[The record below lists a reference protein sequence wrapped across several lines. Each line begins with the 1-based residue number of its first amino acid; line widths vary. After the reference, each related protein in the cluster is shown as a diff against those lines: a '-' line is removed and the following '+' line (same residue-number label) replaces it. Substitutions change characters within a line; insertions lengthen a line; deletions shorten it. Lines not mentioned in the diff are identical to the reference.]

1 MGMSPETLLALR
13 TLAGMSQ
20 SRLAA
25 SLGVHRVTVTRWET
39 GAVPIPQ
46 WVELALPRLV
56 DAITAAS

>member
-1 MGMSPETLLALR
+1 MQSDTLRTLR
-13 TLAGMSQ
+13 TLAGLTQ
-20 SRLAA
+20 SGLAA